1 MATATAESE
10 LDIAPIPEIEAAI
23 EADAKRLGLETPAHD
38 DEPTLEEGD
47 DESPESG
54 GRPRDDKGRF
64 QSTEGD
70 DKPKADRAGQTEDA
84 AAGANGEGSP
94 ATGKPEAGK
103 DQQQDQNTQIQ
114 DPKPKN
120 QSAYAKEQERKAR
133 SWEALNSEK
142 ETYRREREQF
152 ELERKQFEEQQ
163 RAANVQRK
171 DEHGF
176 TAEQYQ
182 QRAAQWNAR
191 ASALSSQAME
201 AEARGD
207 YAAAEKLQAQAQQEA
222 TLARTAQSRAAT
234 LSGGGVTQV
243 WQSLGADLPEA
254 MAVGSEMNQ
263 AIRAAIRGNADLL
276 GSPLGPYRAAVKVGR
291 ELLLKQGKELET
303 AKAAAGKVPGLEKQ
317 LAEVSRQ
324 LSELRARTSLPGGAA
339 NLSRGGGDGDD
350 FASMSLEQQEA
361 WLRRNA

>member
-1 MATATAESE
+1 MSTAAADTE

-23 EADAKRLGLETPAHD
+23 AEDAKRLGLDLPSNDSDTDQD
-38 DEPTLEEGD
+38 DGLPSDEGGTER
-47 DESPESG
+47 DE
-54 GRPRDDKGRF
+54 KGRF
-64 QSTEGD
+64 RSTEGD
-70 DKPKADRAGQTEDA
+70 EPKADRAGHTEDA
-84 AAGANGEGSP
+84 AAKGGQVDPTAQ
-94 ATGKPEAGK
+94 KPEAGK
-103 DQQQDQNTQIQ
+103 DQQQQDTKPQDSNTNS
-114 DPKPKN
+114 KK

-133 SWEALNSEK
+133 SWEALNAEK

-163 RAANVQRK
+163 RQGSAKQR

-207 YAAAEKLQAQAQQEA
+207 FAAAERLQQEA
-222 TLARTAQSRAAT
+222 QTEAGLARTAQARAQT
-234 LSGGGVTQV
+234 LSGGGVTAT
-243 WQSLGADLPEA
+243 WRSLGADLPEA
-254 MAVGSEMNQ
+254 MAVGSEMNA
-263 AIRAAIRGNADLL
+263 AIRAAIRGNPDLL

-324 LSELRARTSLPGGAA
+324 LSDLRARTSLPGGQA
-339 NLSRGGGDGDD
+339 NLSRGGNEGDD

-361 WLRRNA
+361 WLRRNT

>member
-1 MATATAESE
+1 MATAAAESE

-23 EADAKRLGLETPAHD
+23 EADAKRLGIETPAHD
-38 DEPTLEEGD
+38 DEPTLEEGGD
-47 DESPESG
+47 GSPESG

-84 AAGANGEGSP
+84 AAGANGDGSP